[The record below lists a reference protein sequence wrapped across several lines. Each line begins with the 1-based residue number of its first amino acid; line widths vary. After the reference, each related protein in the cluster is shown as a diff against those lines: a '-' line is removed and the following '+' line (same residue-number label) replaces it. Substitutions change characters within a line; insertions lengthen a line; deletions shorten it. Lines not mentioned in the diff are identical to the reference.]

1 MYFLINVVITIIKLK
16 INLIDM
22 KEKIVNYLLSKK
34 WFMSIVR
41 QHFLD
46 AINSIKINTAAFD
59 CGLEDAG
66 ITDKYEAMEF
76 GIEHTIEEA
85 VEVIENVV

>member
-1 MYFLINVVITIIKLK
+1 MYFLINVVIIVKLK

-46 AINSIKINTAAFD
+46 AINSIKINTAAFG

-76 GIEHTIEEA
+76 GIGHTIEEA